1 MPGTAS
7 ANAKPYVSQVP
18 YEDTADYRR
27 AKYAE
32 ANRLIRERNL
42 AKQAELDALATMP
55 DPDNE
60 KTWPQLDSTSALAE
74 GTASH
79 CTLSCNADLRLL

>member
-42 AKQAELDALATMP
+42 AKQAELDAAKAASKQALATSGM
-55 DPDNE
+55 
-60 KTWPQLDSTSALAE
+60 K
-74 GTASH
+74 
-79 CTLSCNADLRLL
+79 